1 LNIITGDIGGTHSRL
16 ALCTIGKNG
25 ISIINKRVYISS
37 QYKNLEAI
45 VTDYTQRQ
53 VTKIE
58 AICLGLPCPISV
70 GTCQATNLPWRVAK
84 EGISR
89 AMGGAKIHL
98 LNDLEALAWG
108 VSELHTKDLHTILK
122 GEKPGIGNAL
132 VIAAG
137 TGLGQAGL
145 YWDGQQHL
153 PFATEGGHCDFAP
166 ADELQIELLRFL
178 QKRYQHVS
186 WERLISGP
194 GLVTLYQFICE
205 YEGKP
210 IPEWLVQS
218 LPEGD
223 TAARISRKAMAEE
236 DSHATAALSLFL
248 RLFGAEAG
256 NHALKMKATGGVYIG
271 GGIAPKILEWMKR
284 PFFRDAFLDKGRMRP
299 LMERIP
305 VHVILSEDVAL
316 LGAARYL
323 QTVG

>member
-16 ALCTIGKNG
+16 ALCAIGKNE
-25 ISIINKRVYISS
+25 ISIINKRVYISARHD
-37 QYKNLEAI
+37 NLEAI
-45 VTDYTQRQ
+45 VADYAQRQ
-53 VTKIE
+53 ATRIE
-58 AICLGLPCPISV
+58 AISLGLPCPISE
-70 GTCQATNLPWRVAK
+70 GACQATNLPWRVTK
-84 EGISR
+84 EGITR
-89 AMGGAKIHL
+89 AMGGVKTFL

-108 VSELHTKDLHTILK
+108 VSELHTEDLHTILK
-122 GEKPGIGNAL
+122 GERDAIGNAL
-132 VIAAG
+132 AIAAG

-178 QKRYQHVS
+178 RKRHQHVS
-186 WERLISGP
+186 WERLLSGP

-205 YEGKP
+205 YEGEP
-210 IPEWLVQS
+210 IPEWFVQS

-223 TAARISRKAMAEE
+223 TAARISRMAMAEE
-236 DSHATAALSLFL
+236 DRHATGALSLFL

-299 LMERIP
+299 LMERMP
-305 VHVILSEDVAL
+305 VYVILSEDVGL

-323 QTVG
+323 QTID